1 MIFIFQKRNKPKE
14 PPKVPKSAP
23 FFIPTVAGLEPKF
36 ATVKEDTTGEVTLYA
51 CSCQFPFNSILQVL
65 HFPPPIKLTATI

>member
-1 MIFIFQKRNKPKE
+1 MMFIFQKRNKPKE

-36 ATVKEDTTGEVTLYA
+36 DSVKQDTTGEVTLYT
-51 CSCQFPFNSILQVL
+51 CSCHFQFDSIQFSRDSAFL
-65 HFPPPIKLTATI
+65 HQ